1 MRTTYFAMMIPACAL
16 AAPCQ
21 ANDHPFEGPRAGV
34 EVAYEDYGSGA
45 SGEAVAVVAG
55 WDFRLGEKVVAG
67 LDARYTVH
75 GVDGSET
82 TTTPAQ
88 LVQTVDLSI
97 EDNWGIGARIG
108 YAVSD
113 NVLIFAQGG
122 YEHLGI
128 DAVRTVRAQACVPPN
143 GCQISRTDFSF
154 DDDMWTVGA
163 GVEWAA
169 TENIRLRAQYTY
181 GESDSYDRNRVSLA
195 AAFQF

>member
-1 MRTTYFAMMIPACAL
+1 MRIICFAMLVPACAI
-16 AAPCQ
+16 AKPCY
-21 ANDHPFEGPRAGV
+21 ANDHVFEGPRAGV
-34 EVAYEDYGSGA
+34 EVSYEDYGSGA
-45 SGEAVAVVAG
+45 SGETVAVVAG
-55 WDFRLGEKVVAG
+55 WDFRLGEAVVLG

-82 TTTPAQ
+82 STTPAQ

-97 EDNWGIGARIG
+97 EDNWGIGGRIG

-113 NVLIFAQGG
+113 NVLVFAQGG

-154 DDDMWTVGA
+154 NDDMWTVGA

-169 TENIRLRAQYTY
+169 TENVRLRAGYTY
-181 GESDSYDRNRVSLA
+181 GDSNSYNRNRFSLA